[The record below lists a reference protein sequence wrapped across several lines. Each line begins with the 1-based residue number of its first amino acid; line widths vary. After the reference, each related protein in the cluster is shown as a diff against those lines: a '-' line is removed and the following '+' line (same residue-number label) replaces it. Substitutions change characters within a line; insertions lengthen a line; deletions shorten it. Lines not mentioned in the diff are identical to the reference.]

1 MTVLQVPVLDRPVRG
16 GGAYTFDQRTLNRL
30 LGRGGRIADTSDPDR
45 YAAIFRRLI
54 RQFGDRLRYGFML
67 PANQLLDG
75 VVDHAIYNE
84 RRVPQ
89 LTTLA
94 VFSQQQGLWQF
105 RTALTVRSACEPDMC
120 RKLATLYGDFGVP
133 LLLLSPEMIDGGY
146 LKTDEF
152 AHRLKQAIYPHDANP
167 PQPPL
172 TPSPTPVC
180 HAAAA

>member
-16 GGAYTFDQRTLNRL
+16 GGAYNFDQRSLNRL
-30 LGRGGRIADTSDPDR
+30 LGRGGRIADTPDPER

-67 PANQLLDG
+67 PANLLLDG

-105 RTALTVRSACEPDMC
+105 RTALTVRSAFEPDMC

-133 LLLLSPEMIDGGY
+133 LVLLTPEMIDGGY

-152 AHRLKQAIYPHDANP
+152 ADRVKQALFSDDANSP
-167 PQPPL
+167 P
-172 TPSPTPVC
+172 PSPTPVC